1 MATTRSRRLSAGPTI
16 GSQTPTKLVVP
27 EYAYSEWQECHDV
40 CKAGGVDLIEWQ
52 DGILA
57 GWLGRSLYGKW
68 AASVCGLSVPRQ
80 NGKSLG
86 VVEPRINYG
95 MIVHGETVLYT
106 AQLQKTAT
114 ETFEDMANFFEQPK
128 LKKYVK
134 DIKYAL
140 GREQI
145 ILKNGG
151 RVKFL
156 ARTRNGGR
164 GQHGDLLVFDEAL
177 ELSDEDQA
185 SFLPAISASA
195 NPQTIYASSP
205 PDEAREAHVFRAIR
219 ERALNGI
226 SKRTAWA
233 EWGVDEVGNLS
244 DKSRWYATNPSLGIL
259 ISEDTVDGEFEQMTP
274 ETFAIERLGWW
285 PPVAQISNAI
295 DPIKWAASATSLTD
309 GDDGLPLAP
318 KDEEIAKLA
327 VGVKF
332 AADGGRVCVA
342 IAALK
347 RSDDVLP
354 SMHVE
359 LLFDESTFE
368 GLEHIVSWCVERK
381 DRVALVSADG
391 RAGGQDFCD
400 NLRKYGMPK
409 KAVHLMTSSEVVSAA
424 TKTVNALNENR
435 LTHHPDKILDNSA
448 TTAEKRKIGNDGYG
462 FGGESLPIEAAAA
475 AIWAVAT
482 TKRNPMQGEMIG

>member
-1 MATTRSRRLSAGPTI
+1 VT
-16 GSQTPTKLVVP
+16 GSQRPTNLVVP
-27 EYAYSEWQECHDV
+27 EFSRSEWRECYDI
-40 CKAGGVDLIEWQ
+40 CKAGGVELLEWQ
-52 DGILA
+52 SSVLE
-57 GWLGRSLYGKW
+57 GWLGRTPYGNW
-68 AASVCGLSVPRQ
+68 SASVCGLSVPRQ

-86 VVEPRINYG
+86 VVEPRVNYG
-95 MIVHGETVLYT
+95 MIAHGEVVLYT

-114 ETFEDMANFFEQPK
+114 ETFEDMASFFDQPK
-128 LKKYVK
+128 LRKYVK

-164 GQHGDLLVFDEAL
+164 GQHGDLLIFDEAL

-185 SFLPAISASA
+185 SFLPAISASS

-205 PDEAREAHVFRAIR
+205 PDEAHDGFVFRAIR
-219 ERALNGI
+219 DRALSGV
-226 SKRTAWA
+226 SKKTAWA

-244 DKSRWYATNPSLGIL
+244 DKERWYMTNPSLGIL
-259 ISEDTVDGEFEQMTP
+259 ISEETVEGEFEQMIP
-274 ETFAIERLGWW
+274 EKFAIERLGWW
-285 PPVAQISNAI
+285 PPVAQISKVI
-295 DPIKWAASATSLTD
+295 DVVKWSASATSLD
-309 GDDGLPLAP
+309 GGDDGMPLPP
-318 KDEEIAKLA
+318 TDDEISKIAI
-327 VGVKF
+327 GVKF
-332 AADGGRVCVA
+332 APDGGRVCVA

-347 RSDDVLP
+347 KSDRALP

-359 LLFDESTFE
+359 LLFDETTYE
-368 GLEHIVSWCVERK
+368 GLETVVSWCVDRK
-381 DRVALVSADG
+381 DKIALTAVDG
-391 RAGGQDFCD
+391 KAGGQDFCD
-400 NLRKYGMPK
+400 SLRKYEVPK
-409 KAVHLMTSSEVVSAA
+409 KAVHLMTASEVVSAA
-424 TKTVNALNENR
+424 TKMVNALNEHR

-448 TTAEKRKIGNDGYG
+448 ATAEKRKIGNDGYG

>member
-1 MATTRSRRLSAGPTI
+1 M
-16 GSQTPTKLVVP
+16 
-27 EYAYSEWQECHDV
+27 SEWRECCDIS
-40 CKAGGVDLIEWQ
+40 KAGGVELLEWQ
-52 DGILA
+52 ARVLE
-57 GWLGRSLYGKW
+57 GWLGKTPYGNW
-68 AASVCGLSVPRQ
+68 SASVCGLSVPRQ

-86 VVEPRINYG
+86 VVEPRANYG
-95 MIVHGETVLYT
+95 MIVHGEVVLYT

-114 ETFEDMANFFEQPK
+114 ETFEDMANFFEQRK
-128 LKKYVK
+128 FSKYVK

-151 RVKFL
+151 RIKFL

-164 GQHGDLLVFDEAL
+164 GQHGDLLIFDEAL
-177 ELSDEDQA
+177 ELSEEDQA
-185 SFLPAISASA
+185 SFLPAISASS

-205 PDEAREAHVFRAIR
+205 PDEAHDGYVFRAIR
-219 ERALNGI
+219 DRAISGV

-244 DKSRWYATNPSLGIL
+244 DKARWYATNPSLGIL
-259 ISEDTVDGEFEQMTP
+259 ISEETVEGEFEQMIP
-274 ETFAIERLGWW
+274 EKFAIERLGWW
-285 PPVAQISNAI
+285 PPVAQISKVI
-295 DPIKWAASATSLTD
+295 DVVKWSASATSVSD
-309 GDDGLPLAP
+309 GDDGLPLP
-318 KDEEIAKLA
+318 PSDDDIVKIA

-347 RSDDVLP
+347 KSDSTLP

-359 LLFDESTFE
+359 LLFDEATYE
-368 GLEHIVSWCVERK
+368 GLDTVISWCVERK
-381 DRVALVSADG
+381 NKIALTAVDG
-391 RAGGQDFCD
+391 KAGGQDLCD
-400 NLRKYGMPK
+400 NLRKYGVSK
-409 KAVHLMTSSEVVSAA
+409 KAVHLMTPSEVVSAA
-424 TKTVNALNENR
+424 TKTVNALNEHR

-448 TTAEKRKIGNDGYG
+448 ITAEKRKIGNDGYG

-475 AIWAVAT
+475 AVWAVAT
-482 TKRNPMQGEMIG
+482 TKRNPMQGDMIG